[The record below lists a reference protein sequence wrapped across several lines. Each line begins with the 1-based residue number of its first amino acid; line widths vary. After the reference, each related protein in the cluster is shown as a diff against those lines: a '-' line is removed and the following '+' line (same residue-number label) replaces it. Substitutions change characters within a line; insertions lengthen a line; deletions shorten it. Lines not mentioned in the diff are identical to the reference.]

1 MKEEQD
7 ATFDSFDKGQER
19 TTYQLGNTLPAG
31 SKAELKIGF
40 SGKLTGSMTG
50 YYRSSWEEDGKTKY
64 YSLTQFEVYLQESSS
79 ILQLT
84 LHPISPRPHV
94 VLSLPEG
101 DIRNYLDF
109 TRWYRKS
116 EQHARYLRGASRAW
130 REFICRHCDNHFSTP
145 EREVEDQ

>member
-64 YSLTQFEVYLQESSS
+64 YSLTQFEVY
-79 ILQLT
+79 IC
-84 LHPISPRPHV
+84 
-94 VLSLPEG
+94 G
-101 DIRNYLDF
+101 DPCPYF
-109 TRWYRKS
+109 
-116 EQHARYLRGASRAW
+116 G
-130 REFICRHCDNHFSTP
+130 
-145 EREVEDQ
+145 